1 MTQTELAGF
10 RTALEGQYLAVKSLL
25 TRRDPMGS
33 VAAADQM
40 DQIQFTAERDM
51 VIGSLERDSVRL
63 REVRAALG
71 RIHEQTFGICADCEE
86 PISMK
91 RLVAVPWTTTCI
103 ECRKAADAR
112 PAGYGD
118 VFESPLLKAA

>member
-10 RTALEGQYLAVKSLL
+10 RTALEGEYLTVKNLL
-25 TRRDPMGS
+25 NHRDSMGS

-40 DQIQFTAERDM
+40 DQIQFTSERDM
-51 VIGSLERDSVRL
+51 VIGTLERDSVRL

-71 RIHEQTFGICADCEE
+71 RVHEHTFGVCSDCDE

-91 RLVAVPWTTTCI
+91 RLLAVPWTTTCI
-103 ECRKAADAR
+103 ECRKAADAL

-118 VFESPLLKAA
+118 FVPSPFLKAA